1 MLSCTVPFPLM
12 LVVEEYCLNRLDA
25 GLRCEDEDAAGP
37 SAFFFHFV
45 EKITFIIAKGKGNVY
60 DCEL

>member
-1 MLSCTVPFPLM
+1 M
-12 LVVEEYCLNRLDA
+12 LVVEKYCLNRLDA

-37 SAFFFHFV
+37 SVFFFHFV
-45 EKITFIIAKGKGNVY
+45 EKIMFIIAKGKGNVY